1 MFIYKKKTLSIFRA
15 RCKIL
20 PRIKK
25 CFIFAFIATYF
36 PIAPHYCRYE
46 TEKLGNAG
54 KGQRD
59 ELN

>member
-1 MFIYKKKTLSIFRA
+1 MFIYKKKSFSIFRA
-15 RCKIL
+15 RFKIL